1 MPPSFMASV
10 LDGPEAD
17 DMTKALEQDGDL
29 VISAATVAEVLIV
42 SRLRGVGKAMAARI
56 AGLGATIAPVALV
69 NAETGADACD
79 RRGRAFIRQG
89 YFGAIAAPM
98 PWQSPKAALVYSLSG
113 TFIRQSW
120 KAWYRLNRPVSYACR
135 TGAN

>member
-29 VISAATVAEVLIV
+29 VISAATVAEALIV
-42 SRLRGVGKAMAARI
+42 SRLRGVGKAMAALI

-79 RRGRAFIRQG
+79 RRGKGVYPAGLI
-89 YFGAIAAPM
+89 FGDCRVY
-98 PWQSPKAALVYSLSG
+98 ALAKSKSC
-113 TFIRQSW
+113 
-120 KAWYRLNRPVSYACR
+120 ARLFGGWDFYQTELESVVSS
-135 TGAN
+135 